1 MSNFVFL
8 ERFLNENSKSNK
20 DISKTTYLKDI
31 ENVEINDRNVSK
43 IKAIYGEI
51 PSIVQKIIS
60 YSSSSV
66 FLDNGCRQLSISEII
81 DADKDLEVDF
91 GKLKMI
97 PLFDCGENDFIVY
110 NLKSNSWSKYNTNDN
125 SVFKKSSSLKDL
137 L

>member
-43 IKAIYGEI
+43 IKAVYGEI
-51 PSIVQKIIS
+51 PLIVQKIIS

-66 FLDNGCRQLSISEII
+66 FLDNGCKQLSISEII
-81 DADKDLEVDF
+81 DADKDLGVDF
-91 GKLKMI
+91 SKLKMI

>member
-20 DISKTTYLKDI
+20 DISKTAYLKDI
-31 ENVEINDRNVSK
+31 ENVEIDDKKVSK

-51 PSIVQKIIS
+51 TSIIQKIVS

-81 DADKDLEVDF
+81 DADKDLGVDF
-91 GKLKMI
+91 SKLKMI

-110 NLKSNSWSKYNTNDN
+110 NLKNNSWSKYNTNDN
-125 SVFKKSSSLKDL
+125 SIFKKSSSLKDL